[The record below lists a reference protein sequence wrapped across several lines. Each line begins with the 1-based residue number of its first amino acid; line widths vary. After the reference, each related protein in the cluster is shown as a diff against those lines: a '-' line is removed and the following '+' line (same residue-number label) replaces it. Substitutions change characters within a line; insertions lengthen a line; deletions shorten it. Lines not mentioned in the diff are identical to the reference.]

1 MFVIKAVEYL
11 THGVHMSG
19 LDASLMNMFRRKLT
33 IDLYR
38 HGAVKLATGYG
49 SDDEFPTSLD

>member
-33 IDLYR
+33 IDLFC
-38 HGAVKLATGYG
+38 HEGVKLATGYG
-49 SDDEFPTSLD
+49 YDDEFPTSLD